1 MGKIMM
7 NSIEVL
13 ILVGMIYGLLRYWR
27 WKLMLGY
34 DVVLENRA
42 FGIFTAGQIITLLI
56 ILLSSIDPQNSA
68 YLETL
73 SFFGKGAMDFWTV
86 IGVQL
91 FGVVLLFML
100 ANVVGHLL
108 IRMILNNNNG
118 LYDEIKN
125 ENVSLSLIV
134 TACILSIGFISSSF
148 VLKPYIFDY
157 ISSKAGLVPLF

>member
-118 LYDEIKN
+118 L
-125 ENVSLSLIV
+125 
-134 TACILSIGFISSSF
+134 
-148 VLKPYIFDY
+148 
-157 ISSKAGLVPLF
+157 